1 MTPNLKHLHPY
12 PFEKLAHL
20 KTGIT
25 PPKNL
30 SHIALSMGEPTHATP
45 HLIQEALLTH
55 LHGLANYPTTKGIPE
70 LRLAIAEWIS
80 RRFQIPADC
89 INPETQ
95 VLPVNGTREA
105 LFSFAQCLIDPTSAA
120 PVVIMPNPFY
130 QIYEGAALL
139 AGAEPYYLN
148 TLEESGYLPD
158 FDAVPDEIWQRCQLI
173 YICSP
178 GNPTGSVIDQAS
190 HEKLLNLAEKYDFV
204 IASDECYTE
213 IYDDETN
220 PPPGLLQTAYNMG
233 NTAFKRCVIFH
244 SLSKRSNAPGLRSGF
259 VAGDADI
266 LKHYFQYRTYHG
278 CAMPLPTQHASIQA
292 WQDEHHVVEN
302 RRLYREKFAAFIDI
316 LGDVCN
322 IAKPP
327 ASFYV
332 WLKIPLPS
340 ASPFFKGGSK
350 IGFDSDENA
359 HAPASPFEKGG
370 GRGISDTEFARQ
382 LFAQQNITVLP
393 GSYLSRDFDGVNPGL
408 NHVRIAL
415 VAPLD
420 ECIEAAHRIKNF
432 LNSL

>member
-12 PFEKLAHL
+12 PFEKLAQL
-20 KTGIT
+20 KQGIV
-25 PPKNL
+25 PPANKP
-30 SHIALSMGEPTHATP
+30 HIALSIGEPTHATP

-70 LRLAIAEWIS
+70 LRQTIAGWIC
-80 RRFQIPADC
+80 RRFQLPANSVD
-89 INPETQ
+89 PETQ

-105 LFSFAQCLIDPTSAA
+105 LFSFAQCLIDPTGAV
-120 PVVIMPNPFY
+120 PVVMMPNPFY

-148 TLEESGYLPD
+148 TLEDSGYLAD
-158 FDAVPDEIWQRCQLI
+158 FNAVPDEIWQRCQLI

-190 HEKLLNLAEKYDFV
+190 QEKLLKLAEKFDFV
-204 IASDECYTE
+204 IASDECYSE

-220 PPPGLLQTAYNMG
+220 PPPGLLQTAYDMG

-259 VAGDADI
+259 VAGDAE
-266 LKHYFQYRTYHG
+266 LLNHYFQYRTYHG

-302 RRLYREKFAAFIDI
+302 RRLYREKFAAFIEI
-316 LGDVCN
+316 LGHVCT
-322 IAKPP
+322 ITKPP
-327 ASFYV
+327 AGFYV
-332 WLKIPLPS
+332 WLKTPI
-340 ASPFFKGGSK
+340 A
-350 IGFDSDENA
+350 
-359 HAPASPFEKGG
+359 
-370 GRGISDTEFARQ
+370 DTEFAQQ

-393 GSYLSRDFDGVNPGL
+393 GSYLSRDEGGINPGL

-420 ECIEAAHRIKNF
+420 ECIEAAQRIKTF

>member
-1 MTPNLKHLHPY
+1 MTPNLKDLQPY
-12 PFEKLAHL
+12 PFEKLAQL
-20 KTGIT
+20 KLGIT
-25 PPKNL
+25 PPANK

-70 LRLAIAEWIS
+70 LRLAISEWIS
-80 RRFQIPADC
+80 RRFQIPADAV
-89 INPETQ
+89 NPETQ

-105 LFSFAQCLIDPTSAA
+105 LFSFAQCLIDTTVTAPAPDRLAA
-120 PVVIMPNPFY
+120 YAPSLAISRPIVIMPNPFY

-139 AGAEPYYLN
+139 AGAEPYFLN
-148 TLEESGYLPD
+148 TLEDSGYLPD

-178 GNPTGSVIDQAS
+178 GNPTGSVINQAS
-190 HEKLLNLAEKYDFV
+190 HEKLLKLAEKHDFV

-213 IYDDETN
+213 IYDDETS

-259 VAGDADI
+259 VAGDAEI
-266 LKHYFQYRTYHG
+266 LKHYFLYRTYHG
-278 CAMPLPTQHASIQA
+278 CAMSLPTQHASIQA

-302 RRLYREKFAAFIDI
+302 R
-316 LGDVCN
+316 LGEVCT
-322 IAKPP
+322 ITKPP

-332 WLKIPLPS
+332 WLKTP
-340 ASPFFKGGSK
+340 
-350 IGFDSDENA
+350 
-359 HAPASPFEKGG
+359 
-370 GRGISDTEFARQ
+370 ISDTDFAKR
-382 LFAQQNITVLP
+382 LFAQENITVLP
-393 GSYLSRDFDGVNPGL
+393 GNYLSRDCNGINPGL

-420 ECIEAAHRIKNF
+420 ECVEAAHRIKNF

>member
-1 MTPNLKHLHPY
+1 MTPNFKHLHPY
-12 PFEKLAHL
+12 PFEKLAQL
-20 KTGIT
+20 KQGIT
-25 PPKNL
+25 PPANKP
-30 SHIALSMGEPTHATP
+30 HIALSMGEPTHATP

-70 LRLAIAEWIS
+70 LRQAIAGWIS
-80 RRFQIPADC
+80 RRFQIPAEG

-105 LFSFAQCLIDPTSAA
+105 LFSFAQCLIDPTDTK

-139 AGAEPYYLN
+139 AGAEPYYMN
-148 TLEESGYLPD
+148 TLEDSGYLPD
-158 FDAVPDEIWQRCQLI
+158 FDAVPDEVWQRCQLI

-178 GNPTGSVIDQAS
+178 GNPTGSVMDQAS
-190 HEKLLNLAEKYDFV
+190 HEKLLKLAEKHDFV

-213 IYDDETN
+213 IYDDENN

-259 VAGDADI
+259 VAGDAEI
-266 LKHYFQYRTYHG
+266 LKYYFQYRTYHG

-292 WQDEHHVVEN
+292 WQDERHVIEN
-302 RRLYREKFAAFIDI
+302 RRLYREKFAAVIDI
-316 LGDVCN
+316 LGDVC
-322 IAKPP
+322 IVIKPP

-332 WLKIPLPS
+332 WLKTPI
-340 ASPFFKGGSK
+340 A
-350 IGFDSDENA
+350 
-359 HAPASPFEKGG
+359 
-370 GRGISDTEFARQ
+370 DTEFAKQ

-393 GSYLSRDFDGVNPGL
+393 GSFLSRDCDGVNPGL

-420 ECIEAAHRIKNF
+420 ECVEAAQRIKNF